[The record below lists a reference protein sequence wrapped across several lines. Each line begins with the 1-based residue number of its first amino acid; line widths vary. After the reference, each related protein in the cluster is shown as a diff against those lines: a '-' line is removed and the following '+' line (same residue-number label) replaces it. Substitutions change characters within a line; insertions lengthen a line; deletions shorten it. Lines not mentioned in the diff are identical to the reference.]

1 MTMLTHPQ
9 SKLVESESIAPAQ
22 STIIQKAPAF
32 ASRILHHTR
41 DGIALTPY
49 NSPAYAPP
57 IAARDHIAASSLRA
71 RILVP
76 RPSGEQ
82 VMPGNLAKIG
92 YTIANSVTTDE
103 DPTKAQPEPEKM
115 VPTKDVELKEVNRRL
130 MDESKLPLPSSL
142 NFPVLPLSPLGQPAF
157 NKSERSQPAV
167 ADSPPSVSN
176 SAHWA
181 EDRTETD
188 SKVSETDK
196 KDHAIGAGE

>member
-1 MTMLTHPQ
+1 MADSHSNQLRGDFRSAISTTEIMKHLVRPLYLDMQTKDLCNVSVMIIEDTGSHSWAKSPTIISSIVFHRHCIFYTFTMTMLTHPQ

-115 VPTKDVELKEVNRRL
+115 VPTKE
-130 MDESKLPLPSSL
+130 
-142 NFPVLPLSPLGQPAF
+142 
-157 NKSERSQPAV
+157 
-167 ADSPPSVSN
+167 
-176 SAHWA
+176 
-181 EDRTETD
+181 
-188 SKVSETDK
+188 
-196 KDHAIGAGE
+196 